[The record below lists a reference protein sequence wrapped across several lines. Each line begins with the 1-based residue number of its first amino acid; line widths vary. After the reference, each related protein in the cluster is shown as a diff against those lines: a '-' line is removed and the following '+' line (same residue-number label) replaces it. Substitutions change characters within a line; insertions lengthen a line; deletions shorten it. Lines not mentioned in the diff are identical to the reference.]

1 MHADRCAQEPGQ
13 LTNSSP
19 QGSPSVAETVRWALR
34 CMPPRLYHA
43 LSVCISMG
51 VSRRRTGVWC
61 QKRRTA
67 GECEASDVSSDV
79 YRCKGPKTGL
89 EAKTRC
95 RALTFGACCARVYKR
110 RFSRPASRWRSCKTS
125 TPSTDRRYIRYR
137 RGRYVGCGRFH
148 TIRGVPLPVRT
159 ALSVSPSR
167 GRLLTARKPWI
178 LA

>member
-1 MHADRCAQEPGQ
+1 MGSAMNATTLIPRSVRLYLHGGVTQADRRVVSEAQNRGGQ
-13 LTNSSP
+13 
-19 QGSPSVAETVRWALR
+19 
-34 CMPPRLYHA
+34 
-43 LSVCISMG
+43 
-51 VSRRRTGVWC
+51 
-61 QKRRTA
+61 
-67 GECEASDVSSDV
+67 CEASDVSSDV

-95 RALTFGACCARVYKR
+95 RALTFGACCAREYKR

-167 GRLLTARKPWI
+167 GRLLTALTTARKPWI

>member
-43 LSVCISMG
+43 LSVCISMWGCGCHAGGQTEPRGG
-51 VSRRRTGVWC
+51 V
-61 QKRRTA
+61 KRLMCHLMCT
-67 GECEASDVSSDV
+67 DV
-79 YRCKGPKTGL
+79 KPKTGL

-110 RFSRPASRWRSCKTS
+110 RFSRPAPRLALAIMQDEHHVHRPTL
-125 TPSTDRRYIRYR
+125 YIRYR
-137 RGRYVGCGRFH
+137 RGIYVGCGRFH